1 MRGHDLTEQRA
12 AVTERTTDPERGP
25 AGSVGLRLSHV
36 SKRYGGVVA
45 VNDVTFTAHAGEVHA
60 LLGENGAGKSTLM
73 GIASGDVRPDEGS
86 IEICGEPIRHL
97 SSAQAQRLGLAIVH
111 QHPAVLPDLTVAE
124 NMLLAV
130 PRSLRKTRAGNLDW
144 VATQLERVGCSVHP
158 KTRMAEVGIAQR
170 HLIELAKALAI
181 EPKVLVLDEP
191 TAPLTAD
198 LVDQL
203 FEKIRSA
210 AAHRCAVI
218 YISHRLQEV
227 RQIAQRVTVMR
238 DGKVRGSAPADAMT
252 DEEML
257 RLIVGRT
264 ITHVYPDKG
273 KGVRPGA
280 ARLAVAG
287 LSGDKFHDVS
297 LTTQGGEIIGMAGIT
312 GNGQSEFLRALAG
325 LESAIGTATLA
336 DKPLRLG
343 HPEAAH
349 QAGIIFLSADRQK
362 EGLFMSLSVRENA
375 ALAALSR
382 FARFGVVSRRI
393 EHEKVQEQSILL
405 GIRTPTI
412 DTNVGAL
419 SGGNQQKVVLA
430 RALLADASLVLAEE
444 PTAGVDVGARSEI
457 YRILRGVA
465 DQGTPVV
472 IVSSDTQ
479 ELEGLCDRVVVFSR
493 GQNVGEL
500 AGADVTEENI
510 GRLMITATTHRRE
523 RGKGTA
529 EGTRRDYLGRLRR
542 FAAGDYA
549 PSLVLAILLIVLGTY
564 VTSTNIRFVSAFNI
578 QKILLLSAALAF
590 VGFGQMCAI
599 FTGGIDVSVGPLV
612 GLSVVVASFFFTD
625 SNTGLD
631 MVLGLVAMFGVAG
644 IVGLVNGSLIRFGNF
659 TAVAAT
665 LGIYIVLQGISVL
678 LRPQPGGSIS
688 SDVIDFITR
697 HISGV
702 PVSFVIA
709 VVLAILLEVALRY
722 TRWGMS
728 LRAVGSK
735 EESAARI
742 GVGVNVAVV
751 LAFVGCCLFTAL
763 GGVMVMAQLGIGDPN
778 QGIGYTLSSIAAVV
792 LGGASLAG
800 GRGTFIGVLLGAVL
814 IQEINA
820 ATAFLGLS
828 QSWQYWFIGGLTLGA
843 VAIYSQARRTEQ
855 EG

>member
-1 MRGHDLTEQRA
+1 MTEP
-12 AVTERTTDPERGP
+12 TTDPERGP
-25 AGSVGLRLSHV
+25 AASVGLRLSHV

-45 VNDVTFTAHAGEVHA
+45 VNDVTFTAYAGEVHA

-73 GIASGDVRPDEGS
+73 GIASGDVRPDGGS
-86 IEICGEPIRHL
+86 VEICREPIRHL
-97 SSAQAQRLGLAIVH
+97 TSAQAQRLGLAIVH

-124 NMLLAV
+124 NMVLAV
-130 PRSLRKTRAGNLDW
+130 PRSLRKTSAGDLDW
-144 VATQLERVGCSVHP
+144 VAAQLERVGCSVHP
-158 KTRMAEVGIAQR
+158 KTRMAEVGIARR

-198 LVDQL
+198 LVDLL
-203 FEKIRSA
+203 FEKIRTA
-210 AAHRCAVI
+210 AARGCAVI

-238 DGKVRGSAPADAMT
+238 DGKVRGSAPADAMS

-264 ITHVYPDKG
+264 ITQVYPDKG

-297 LTTQGGEIIGMAGIT
+297 LTTQGGEIVGIAGIT

-325 LESAIGTATLA
+325 LENAIGTATLA

-375 ALAALSR
+375 ALSALAR
-382 FARFGVVSRRI
+382 FARFGIVSRRT
-393 EHEKVQEQSILL
+393 EYEKVQEQSTRL
-405 GIRTPTI
+405 GIRTPSI

-523 RGKGTA
+523 RGKGNA
-529 EGTRRDYLGRLRR
+529 EGTGGDFLGHRLRR

-549 PSLVLAILLIVLGTY
+549 PSLVLAILLIVLGAY

-631 MVLGLVAMFGVAG
+631 MVLGLAAMFGVAG

-709 VVLAILLEVALRY
+709 VVLAILLELALRY

-742 GVGVNVAVV
+742 GVRVNVAVV
-751 LAFVGCCLFTAL
+751 LAFVACCLFTAL

-843 VAIYSQARRTEQ
+843 VAIYSQARRIEQ